1 VDTIVA
7 LAHVA
12 FSFSVHMLST
22 DLRAVSMTCDL
33 RTEQTKRDRGKKYEQ
48 REEQWIRSGTWVNYD
63 ARGALIEIEA
73 ACLFLFR
80 FRFRFALCFA
90 AHRHATLFGATD
102 TRSFEAPIG
111 YVRSLYHI
119 Q

>member
-1 VDTIVA
+1 VDTIMT

-33 RTEQTKRDRGKKYEQ
+33 RAEQTKRDRGKKYERR
-48 REEQWIRSGTWVNYD
+48 REEQWIRFGTWVNYD

-73 ACLFLFR
+73 A
-80 FRFRFALCFA
+80 
-90 AHRHATLFGATD
+90 
-102 TRSFEAPIG
+102 
-111 YVRSLYHI
+111 
-119 Q
+119 